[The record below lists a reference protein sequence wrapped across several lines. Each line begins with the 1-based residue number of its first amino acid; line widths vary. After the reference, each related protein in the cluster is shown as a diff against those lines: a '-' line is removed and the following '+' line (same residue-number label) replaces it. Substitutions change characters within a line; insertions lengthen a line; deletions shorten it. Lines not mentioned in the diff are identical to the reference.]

1 MKCYITLFSTF
12 ILLFGC
18 QNEKKESPISPND
31 NENKLQIE
39 NKPEPIVS
47 FDYSDLHETIY
58 EHGGFEALTDSCT
71 FYYEC
76 DCCSGTYYFNADST
90 FYYTSICVADE
101 SWTIGYYK
109 IDSNKLILTYSGLWA
124 NNEYNWEN
132 EMDSTA
138 VDYFKRDTIIESQT
152 GKYFPRKCKDKLTF
166 RTDSELLLK
175 SDANYKK
182 EIQKVI
188 KSDYIERL
196 KKLLEKQNQNN
207 SN

>member
-1 MKCYITLFSTF
+1 MCIT
-12 ILLFGC
+12 
-18 QNEKKESPISPND
+18 
-31 NENKLQIE
+31 
-39 NKPEPIVS
+39 
-47 FDYSDLHETIY
+47 
-58 EHGGFEALTDSCT
+58 
-71 FYYEC
+71 
-76 DCCSGTYYFNADST
+76 
-90 FYYTSICVADE
+90 DE
-101 SWTIGYYK
+101 SWKIGYYK

-196 KKLLEKQNQNN
+196 NKLLENKTKTIATK
-207 SN
+207 SSAAASVHACGKVMKSKTVK